1 MEGRLS
7 GTAPYLPA
15 TEVGGAGR
23 SHAAHEVPGVSAK
36 PPTDWESIES
46 HYRAGSLPIHKI
58 GKQFGVSDRDLTAKV
73 QAKVRTELVRSEVRS
88 QSERETVDQAAAI
101 VTLVRGHH
109 A

>member
-1 MEGRLS
+1 M
-7 GTAPYLPA
+7 
-15 TEVGGAGR
+15 
-23 SHAAHEVPGVSAK
+23 SAK